1 MKVISDEYLR
11 KFDLLVVKNQAE
23 KGVWGGKDLTDYFQ
37 ECRFFIPR
45 FNCTLIFTRETG
57 YHSSGWW
64 KNPDFERCYHL
75 SISFKEGRNE
85 SILKKILISV
95 FGNNL
100 KNLLVEAPYSSEGKK
115 NEVWHYRMF
124 CDVLWQPIVPRGEV
138 YSTLNTETNWKSFSE
153 VHKI

>member
-11 KFDLLVVKNQAE
+11 KFDLLVVKNQSE
-23 KGVWGGKDLTDYFQ
+23 KGIWNGKDITDYFQ

-45 FNCTLIFTRETG
+45 FNCTLIFTKETG

-115 NEVWHYRMF
+115 NEV
-124 CDVLWQPIVPRGEV
+124 
-138 YSTLNTETNWKSFSE
+138 
-153 VHKI
+153 